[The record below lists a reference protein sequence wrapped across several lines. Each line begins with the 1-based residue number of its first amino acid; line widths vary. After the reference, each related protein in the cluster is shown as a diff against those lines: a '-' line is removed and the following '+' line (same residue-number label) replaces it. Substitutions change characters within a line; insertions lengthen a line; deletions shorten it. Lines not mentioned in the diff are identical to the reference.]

1 MSNNKTKARL
11 IIFSAPSGTGK
22 SSLIKEVIDL
32 SSNNI
37 ELSISATTREP
48 RDKEIHGKD
57 YFFISDE
64 EFNNLKDNDAFIED
78 ATVHGYQYGTLKS
91 FVDEK
96 ILEGIDIILDIDV
109 QGFNQ
114 IENSN
119 IDNLSIFVIPPSL
132 NELRNRLLLRGSD
145 TSDAIEE
152 RLANAEK
159 ELEFAESFDYLVL
172 NDKFDETIKELSS
185 IIFDENHE
193 YNRDYNL
200 NILRNLL
207 DKKVN

>member
-22 SSLIKEVIDL
+22 SSLIKEIIGL
-32 SSNNI
+32 SSNKI

-64 EFNNLKDNDAFIED
+64 EFNNLKDNDAFIEN

-91 FVDEK
+91 LVDEK
-96 ILEGIDIILDIDV
+96 ILQGIDIILDIDV
-109 QGFNQ
+109 QGFIQ

-119 IDNLSIFVIPPSL
+119 IDNLSIFLIPPSFD
-132 NELRNRLLLRGSD
+132 ELRNRLLLRDSD

-152 RLANAEK
+152 RLTNAEK
-159 ELEFAESFDYLVL
+159 ELKFAESFNFIVL
-172 NDKFDETIKELSS
+172 NDKFGDTLKELSS
-185 IIFDENHE
+185 IIFDENYE

-200 NILRNLL
+200 NILDNLL
-207 DKKVN
+207 DK

>member
-1 MSNNKTKARL
+1 MSNNKSKARL

-22 SSLIKEVIDL
+22 SSLIKEVIGL
-32 SSNNI
+32 SPNKI

-64 EFNNLKDNDAFIED
+64 EFNNLKDNDSFIEN

-96 ILEGIDIILDIDV
+96 ILQGIDIILDIDV

-114 IENSN
+114 IEDSN
-119 IDNLSIFVIPPSL
+119 IDNLSIFLIPPSFD
-132 NELRNRLLLRGSD
+132 ELRNRLLLRDSD

-152 RLANAEK
+152 RLTNAEK
-159 ELEFAESFDYLVL
+159 ELKFADSFNFIVL
-172 NDKFDETIKELSS
+172 NDKFDDTLKELSS

-207 DKKVN
+207 DK

>member
-1 MSNNKTKARL
+1 MKERTWENYLHRLKSGDRLALAQILTEIESNSDNTE
-11 IIFSAPSGTGK
+11 IISYIFRNFKSPCPIVGITGFPGAGK

-96 ILEGIDIILDIDV
+96 LVNASLDIILILL
-109 QGFNQ
+109 
-114 IENSN
+114 
-119 IDNLSIFVIPPSL
+119 LSISFK
-132 NELRNRLLLRGSD
+132 N
-145 TSDAIEE
+145 
-152 RLANAEK
+152 K
-159 ELEFAESFDYLVL
+159 EYFL
-172 NDKFDETIKELSS
+172 
-185 IIFDENHE
+185 
-193 YNRDYNL
+193 
-200 NILRNLL
+200 
-207 DKKVN
+207 

>member
-22 SSLIKEVIDL
+22 SSLIKEIIGL
-32 SSNNI
+32 SSNKI
-37 ELSISATTREP
+37 ELSILATTREP
-48 RDKEIHGKD
+48 RNKEIHGKD

-64 EFNNLKDNDAFIED
+64 EFNNLKDNDAFIEN

-96 ILEGIDIILDIDV
+96 ILQGIDIILDIDV
-109 QGFNQ
+109 QGFIQ

-119 IDNLSIFVIPPSL
+119 IDNLSIFLIPPSFD
-132 NELRNRLLLRGSD
+132 ELRNRLLLRDSD

-152 RLANAEK
+152 RLTNAEK
-159 ELEFAESFDYLVL
+159 ELKFAESFNFIVL
-172 NDKFDETIKELSS
+172 NDKFGDTLKELSS

-200 NILRNLL
+200 NILDNLL
-207 DKKVN
+207 DK

>member
-22 SSLIKEVIDL
+22 SSLIKEIIGL
-32 SSNNI
+32 SSNKI

-48 RDKEIHGKD
+48 RNKEIHGKD

-64 EFNNLKDNDAFIED
+64 EFNNLKDNDAFIEN

-96 ILEGIDIILDIDV
+96 ILQGIDIILDIDV
-109 QGFNQ
+109 QGFIQ

-119 IDNLSIFVIPPSL
+119 IDNLSIFLIPPSFD
-132 NELRNRLLLRGSD
+132 ELRNRLLLRDSD

-152 RLANAEK
+152 RLTNAEK
-159 ELEFAESFDYLVL
+159 ELKFAESFNFIVL
-172 NDKFDETIKELSS
+172 NDKFGDTLKELSS

-200 NILRNLL
+200 NILDNLL
-207 DKKVN
+207 DK

>member
-22 SSLIKEVIDL
+22 SSLIKEIIGL
-32 SSNNI
+32 SSNKI

-64 EFNNLKDNDAFIED
+64 EFNNLKDNDAFIEN

-96 ILEGIDIILDIDV
+96 ILQGIDIILDIDV
-109 QGFNQ
+109 QGFIQ

-119 IDNLSIFVIPPSL
+119 IDNLSIFLIPPSFD
-132 NELRNRLLLRGSD
+132 ELRNRLLLRDSD
-145 TSDAIEE
+145 TSDAIEK
-152 RLANAEK
+152 RLTNAEK
-159 ELEFAESFDYLVL
+159 ELKFAESFNFIVL
-172 NDKFDETIKELSS
+172 NDKFDDTLKELSS

-207 DKKVN
+207 DK

>member
-11 IIFSAPSGTGK
+11 IIFSAPTGTGK
-22 SSLIKEVIDL
+22 SSLIKEIIGL
-32 SSNNI
+32 SSNKI

-48 RDKEIHGKD
+48 RNKEIHGKD

-64 EFNNLKDNDAFIED
+64 EFNNLKDNDAFIEN

-96 ILEGIDIILDIDV
+96 ILQGIDIILDIDV
-109 QGFNQ
+109 QGFIQ

-119 IDNLSIFVIPPSL
+119 IDNLSIFLIPPSFD
-132 NELRNRLLLRGSD
+132 ELRNRLLLRDSD

-152 RLANAEK
+152 RLTNAEK
-159 ELEFAESFDYLVL
+159 ELKFAESFNFIVL
-172 NDKFDETIKELSS
+172 NDKFGDTLKELSS

-200 NILRNLL
+200 NILDNLL
-207 DKKVN
+207 DK

>member
-22 SSLIKEVIDL
+22 SSLIKEIIGL
-32 SSNNI
+32 SSNKI

-48 RDKEIHGKD
+48 RNKEIHGKD

-64 EFNNLKDNDAFIED
+64 EFNNLKDNDAFIEN

-96 ILEGIDIILDIDV
+96 ILQGIDIILDIDV
-109 QGFNQ
+109 QGFIQ

-119 IDNLSIFVIPPSL
+119 IDNLSIFLIPPSFD
-132 NELRNRLLLRGSD
+132 ELRNRLLLRDSD

-152 RLANAEK
+152 RLTNAEK
-159 ELEFAESFDYLVL
+159 ELKFAESFNFIVL
-172 NDKFDETIKELSS
+172 NDKFGDTLKELSS
-185 IIFDENHE
+185 IIFDENYE

-200 NILRNLL
+200 NILDNLL
-207 DKKVN
+207 DK

>member
-22 SSLIKEVIDL
+22 SSLIKEIIGL
-32 SSNNI
+32 SSNKI

-64 EFNNLKDNDAFIED
+64 EFNNLKDNDAFIEN

-96 ILEGIDIILDIDV
+96 ILQGIDIILDIDV
-109 QGFNQ
+109 QGFIQ

-119 IDNLSIFVIPPSL
+119 IDNLSIFLIPPSFD
-132 NELRNRLLLRGSD
+132 ELRNRLLLRDSD

-152 RLANAEK
+152 RLTNAEK
-159 ELEFAESFDYLVL
+159 ELKFAESFNFIVL
-172 NDKFDETIKELSS
+172 NDKFDDTLKELSS

-207 DKKVN
+207 DK

>member
-22 SSLIKEVIDL
+22 SSLIKEIIGL
-32 SSNNI
+32 SSNKI

-64 EFNNLKDNDAFIED
+64 EFNNLKDNDAFIEN

-91 FVDEK
+91 LVDEK
-96 ILEGIDIILDIDV
+96 ILQGIDIILDIDV
-109 QGFNQ
+109 QGFIQ

-119 IDNLSIFVIPPSL
+119 IDNLSIFLIPPSFD
-132 NELRNRLLLRGSD
+132 ELRNRLLLRDSD

-152 RLANAEK
+152 RLTNAEK
-159 ELEFAESFDYLVL
+159 ELKFADSFNFIVL
-172 NDKFDETIKELSS
+172 NDKFDDTLKELSS

-207 DKKVN
+207 DK

>member
-1 MSNNKTKARL
+1 MSNNKDKGKL
-11 IIFSAPSGTGK
+11 IIFSAPSGGGK
-22 SSLIKEVIDL
+22 SSLIREIINL
-32 SSNNI
+32 SSNKI
-37 ELSISATTREP
+37 ELSISATTRKP

-57 YFFISDE
+57 YFFISDDD
-64 EFNNLKDNDAFIED
+64 FKSLLDSNAFIEN

-96 ILEGIDIILDIDV
+96 TQEGIDIILDIDV

-114 IENSN
+114 IEDSN
-119 IDNLSIFVIPPSL
+119 IDNLSIFLIPPSFD
-132 NELRNRLLLRGSD
+132 ELRNRLLLRDSD

-152 RLANAEK
+152 RLTNAEK
-159 ELEFAESFDYLVL
+159 ELKFAESFNFIVL
-172 NDKFDETIKELSS
+172 NDKFGDTLKELSS

-207 DKKVN
+207 DK

>member
-11 IIFSAPSGTGK
+11 IIFSSPSGTGK
-22 SSLIKEVIDL
+22 SSLIKEIIGL
-32 SSNNI
+32 SSNKI

-64 EFNNLKDNDAFIED
+64 EFNNLKDNDAFIEN

-91 FVDEK
+91 LVDEK
-96 ILEGIDIILDIDV
+96 ILQGIDIILDIDV
-109 QGFNQ
+109 QGFIQ

-119 IDNLSIFVIPPSL
+119 IDNLSIFLIPPSFD
-132 NELRNRLLLRGSD
+132 ELRNRLLLRDSD

-152 RLANAEK
+152 RLTNAEK
-159 ELEFAESFDYLVL
+159 ELKFAESFNFIVL
-172 NDKFDETIKELSS
+172 NDKFGDTLKELSS
-185 IIFDENHE
+185 IIFDENYE

-200 NILRNLL
+200 NILDNLL
-207 DKKVN
+207 DK

>member
-22 SSLIKEVIDL
+22 SSLIKEIIGL
-32 SSNNI
+32 SSNKI

-48 RDKEIHGKD
+48 RNKEIHGKD

-64 EFNNLKDNDAFIED
+64 EFNNLKDNDAFIEN

-96 ILEGIDIILDIDV
+96 ILQGIDIILDIDV
-109 QGFNQ
+109 QGFIQ

-119 IDNLSIFVIPPSL
+119 IDNLSIFLIPTSFD
-132 NELRNRLLLRGSD
+132 ELRNRLLLRDSD

-152 RLANAEK
+152 RLTNAEK
-159 ELEFAESFDYLVL
+159 ELKFAESFNFIVL
-172 NDKFDETIKELSS
+172 NDKFGDTLKELSS

-200 NILRNLL
+200 NILDNLL
-207 DKKVN
+207 DK

>member
-22 SSLIKEVIDL
+22 SSLIKEIIGL
-32 SSNNI
+32 SSNKI

-48 RDKEIHGKD
+48 RNKEIHGKD

-64 EFNNLKDNDAFIED
+64 EFNNLKDNDAFIEN

-96 ILEGIDIILDIDV
+96 ILQGIDIILDIDV
-109 QGFNQ
+109 QGFIQ

-119 IDNLSIFVIPPSL
+119 IDNLSIFLIPPSFD
-132 NELRNRLLLRGSD
+132 ELRNRLLLRDSD

-152 RLANAEK
+152 RLTNAEK
-159 ELEFAESFDYLVL
+159 ELKFAESFNFIVL
-172 NDKFDETIKELSS
+172 NDKFDDTLKELSS

-200 NILRNLL
+200 NILDNLL
-207 DKKVN
+207 DK